1 MIVADVGFN
10 DAFVRRVLDAKYP
23 SIMKKPNPIDVVFK
37 DKASW
42 LKIIGS
48 LVEKKNEIAIL
59 NQMSSVP
66 STKDVYIAER
76 LAKLKDN
83 NNNDDNFP
91 LPLPPPP
98 PSTLPSL
105 FSSRGRAKSNDDGS
119 DDGRNL
125 TFLLNQPQRE
135 RIAIA
140 VGESVTTSKPLQVKP
155 RKVKF
160 SENLNKV
167 FPKVNDIFE
176 SGYQPSILKKEEIT
190 VLNI

>member
-1 MIVADVGFN
+1 
-10 DAFVRRVLDAKYP
+10 
-23 SIMKKPNPIDVVFK
+23 
-37 DKASW
+37 
-42 LKIIGS
+42 
-48 LVEKKNEIAIL
+48 
-59 NQMSSVP
+59 MSSVP

-76 LAKLKDN
+76 LAKLKDS

-91 LPLPPPP
+91 LLLPPPP

-105 FSSRGRAKSNDDGS
+105 FSSRRRAKSNDDGD

-125 TFLLNQPQRE
+125 TPTQVFLLNQPQRE
-135 RIAIA
+135 RTAIA

-167 FPKVNDIFE
+167 FSKVNDIFE
-176 SGYQPSILKKEEIT
+176 SCYQPSILKKEKIT